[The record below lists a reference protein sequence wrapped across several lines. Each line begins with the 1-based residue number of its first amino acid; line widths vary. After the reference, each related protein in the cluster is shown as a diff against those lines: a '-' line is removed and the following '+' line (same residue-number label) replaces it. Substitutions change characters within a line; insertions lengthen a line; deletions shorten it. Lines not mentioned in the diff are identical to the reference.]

1 MKAPKNNHA
10 NVTIPAKS
18 ELEVLKIL
26 WKSGPSTVRFVNDKL
41 IEEIKT
47 VQYTSTLKLM
57 QVMTEK
63 GMLKRD
69 ETNMKH
75 IYIPVL
81 EEKKTM
87 SLILD
92 RFIQSMYN
100 GSISNLLVAFLS
112 SAESSKKELQKVKD
126 LLSKLDKNE

>member
-1 MKAPKNNHA
+1 
-10 NVTIPAKS
+10 
-18 ELEVLKIL
+18 
-26 WKSGPSTVRFVNDKL
+26 
-41 IEEIKT
+41 IKT

-75 IYIPVL
+75 IYIPLL

-87 SLILD
+87 GLVLHK
-92 RFIQSMYN
+92 FLHSMYN
-100 GSISNLLVAFLS
+100 GSISSLLVAFLNS
-112 SAESSKKELQKVKD
+112 DKPSKKELDKVKD
-126 LLSKLDKNE
+126 LLSKLDKKE